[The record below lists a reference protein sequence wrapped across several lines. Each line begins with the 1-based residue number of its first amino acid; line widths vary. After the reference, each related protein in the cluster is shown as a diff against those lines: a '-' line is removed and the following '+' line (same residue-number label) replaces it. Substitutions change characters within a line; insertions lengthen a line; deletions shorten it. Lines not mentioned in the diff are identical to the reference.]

1 MATLK
6 FKRFTRPQVLRRFGR
21 ERLTKFLLEFEPQ
34 FRARQLMFPAPDLPE
49 TDWYGA
55 LARLLRTPEALPEEF
70 SEAVFAIDEMA
81 GPEGQEQ
88 LETAIERAG
97 TRVDFSPSSSR
108 ADIALQVWLADRAL
122 LVRAHNEQRLRRLS
136 AFEFFGTGVSR
147 EQQLPFLPPAPATLR
162 ELAEA
167 LDAWFARHQ
176 RGRDTTRV
184 EVYPMD
190 GEWWFLIRHG
200 DTYARTPKVEAQRT
214 EILHFRPERDD
225 VVVYNPHHDEIRVNT
240 RTRGERD
247 LYVKQFG
254 RFLRGR
260 EDYFSVAAT
269 FTLEPLRHVGREA
282 LDISGLEGINRIVL
296 RELELTWDDAGRTTL
311 TQLGDD
317 LFGCVPGGAGLT
329 EAIPQQ
335 RRLLRAGFDFHFADG
350 RKPRWVQLRLPN
362 ILRVGRHGDASLVDR
377 WVTRRGF
384 RLRQPVE

>member
-6 FKRFTRPQVLRRFGR
+6 FKRFTRPQMLRRFGR
-21 ERLTKFLLEFEPQ
+21 ELLTKFLLEFEPQ
-34 FRARQLMFPAPDLPE
+34 FRARELALPAPDLPE
-49 TDWYGA
+49 AEWYGA
-55 LARLLRTPEALPEEF
+55 LARLLRAPEALPEEF

-81 GPEGQEQ
+81 GPEGQEH

-97 TRVDFSPSSSR
+97 TRVALAPRSSR

-122 LVRAHNEQRLRRLS
+122 LVRAHNERRLRRLS
-136 AFEFFGTGVSR
+136 AFEFFGTKVVR
-147 EQQLPFLPPAPATLR
+147 QQRLPFVPPAPTALR
-162 ELAEA
+162 ELADA
-167 LDAWFARHQ
+167 LDAWFVRHQ

-184 EVYPMD
+184 EVYPIL
-190 GEWWFLIRHG
+190 GEWWLLIRHG

-225 VVVYNPHHDEIRVNT
+225 VVVYNPDHDEIRVNT
-240 RTRGERD
+240 RTRGERN

-260 EDYFSVAAT
+260 EDYFSVATT
-269 FTLEPLRHVGREA
+269 FTLDPLRHFGREA

-296 RELELTWDDAGRTTL
+296 REIEMAWDDAGRTTL
-311 TQLGDD
+311 TRLGDD
-317 LFGCVPGGAGLT
+317 LFGCVPGAEGVA
-329 EAIPQQ
+329 EAIPRQA
-335 RRLLRAGFDFHFADG
+335 RLLRAGFDFHFADS

-362 ILRVGRHGDASLVDR
+362 ILRLGRHCDAGLVDR

-384 RLRQPVE
+384 RLRREKE